1 MHNELLWIFAQ
12 LPDDY
17 IVLDT
22 ETTGLPDES
31 SLPDIVTLGITVV
44 RSREIAESIEF
55 EIRPARAISEE
66 AQAVHGITDEQAAA
80 FETFE
85 SQWSQIA
92 DYFKDQLIVIHNA
105 GFDWPIL
112 LDHVTRYD
120 VTMPEI
126 KGVFC
131 SQKAATPWAQAKNL
145 PCSHRGP
152 SLDLLTE
159 VFGVEDLR
167 ARVDGVHG
175 AKIDSQQTSQLV
187 EMMRQSRA
195 DVFDYIEMFYN
206 RTRRHS
212 HLGEVGPEAFERASK

>member
-1 MHNELLWIFAQ
+1 MAMHNELLWIFTQ

-17 IVLDT
+17 IVIDT
-22 ETTGLPDES
+22 ETTGLPDENG
-31 SLPDIVTLGITVV
+31 LPGIVTLGITVV
-44 RSREIAESIEF
+44 RGREIAESIEF
-55 EIRPARAISEE
+55 EIRPTRAISEE

-105 GFDWPIL
+105 SFDWPIL
-112 LDHVTRYD
+112 LDHVARYD

-131 SQKAATPWAQAKNL
+131 SQKAATPWAQVKNL

-159 VFGVEDLR
+159 VLGIENLR
-167 ARVDGVHG
+167 AKGDGIHG
-175 AKIDSQQTSQLV
+175 AEIDS
-187 EMMRQSRA
+187 RQAAR
-195 DVFDYIEMFYN
+195 VIELM
-206 RTRRHS
+206 RRH
-212 HLGEVGPEAFERASK
+212 LLASNHFRL

>member
-1 MHNELLWIFAQ
+1 MHNELLWIFTQ

-17 IVLDT
+17 IAIDT
-22 ETTGLPDES
+22 ETTGLPDENG
-31 SLPDIVTLGITVV
+31 LPDIVMLGITVI
-44 RSREIAESIEF
+44 SGREIAESIEF
-55 EIRPARAISEE
+55 EIRPTRVISEE

-105 GFDWPIL
+105 SFDWPIL
-112 LDHVTRYD
+112 LDHVARYD
-120 VTMPEI
+120 VTMPDI

-131 SQKAATPWAQAKNL
+131 SQKAATPWAQTTNL

-159 VFGVEDLR
+159 FLGVEDLR
-167 ARVDGVHG
+167 SKSEGIHG
-175 AKIDSQQTSQLV
+175 ARIDSQQAAQIAEV
-187 EMMRQSRA
+187 MRSYGNL
-195 DVFDYIEMFYN
+195 DEI
-206 RTRRHS
+206 
-212 HLGEVGPEAFERASK
+212 